1 MDNSLRIE
9 EIKKRLNEQ
18 LSPSEMEII
27 DESHLHAGHV
37 GAKEGK
43 GHFRLRIASEQFN
56 GVRPIQCHRMIYG
69 ALGEM
74 MQTDIHAL
82 SIELI

>member
-9 EIKKRLNEQ
+9 EIKKRLNEH
-18 LSPSEMEII
+18 LSPSAMEII

-37 GAKEGK
+37 GAREGK
-43 GHFRLRIASEQFN
+43 GHFRLRISSDRFTE
-56 GVRPIQCHRMIYG
+56 VRPIQCHRMIYD
-69 ALGEM
+69 ALGEL